1 MTATQQSTD
10 NASPTLAH
18 NAIGLPEVLFQSITH
33 MAPAVATALSIGAA
47 TTFAGGITP
56 LAVVFAMIAV
66 LFTAYSMAQ
75 LAKHLPSAGGMY
87 TYVGRGLGSFFGWLV
102 AWSFAIAEPLVMPLL
117 LGGFGFYGAIFF
129 SSYLGIEFEF
139 AWVVL
144 AIACGLVVWFL
155 NYRGIGLS
163 TRTGLV
169 LGVIEI
175 AIFLL
180 ISTLLIVNADDN
192 TLSVFLPGDE
202 GVKPAFQGMIFCLL
216 AFIGFEAAAPLG
228 EETSEP
234 RRVIPRALIWSALLV
249 GLFYVFNYYAATV
262 FFGPDQM
269 TGFYTSHDGDPWG
282 FMAEEVLPGIGG
294 LLVVFAILNSSLANA
309 NAGATAATRS
319 LFAMGRASLL
329 PHYFARVDA
338 GTRAPVNAVHFQA
351 ITALIIVV
359 VLGFLLTDDPYPF
372 GLNVYVFLGTM
383 LGLIFAG
390 IYILVNLACF
400 GYYWRERR
408 DEFNWLKHAVVP
420 VFGVIA
426 MIPGPAGGHRRG
438 DDPDPRRHA
447 RPVQQLP
454 AVGGADRRRPGPH
467 RGRHLHRA
475 ADAEP
480 GGAGPRG
487 RGLWRRVRS
496 CGGTAADGAR
506 RLLTDAGR
514 RQRRPVFSGYST
526 SIFSCAGGG
535 AWGGSAGAADSSSP
549 AIHRSR

>member
-1 MTATQQSTD
+1 VTASPQPVEGS
-10 NASPTLAH
+10 SPTLAR

-102 AWSFAIAEPLVMPLL
+102 AWSFALAEPLVMPLL
-117 LGGFGFYGAIFF
+117 LGGFGFYGAIFL
-129 SSYLGIEFEF
+129 SEYLGIDFEF
-139 AWVVL
+139 AWVGL
-144 AIACGLVVWFL
+144 AILCGLAVWWL
-155 NYRGIGLS
+155 TYRGVGLS
-163 TRTGLV
+163 TRAGIV

-175 AIFLL
+175 AIFLF
-180 ISTLLIVNADDN
+180 ISLLLIINADEN
-192 TLSVFLPGDE
+192 TLSVFIPGDE

-234 RRVIPRALIWSALLV
+234 RRTIPRAVIWSAILV

-262 FFGPDQM
+262 YFGPDQM
-269 TGFYTSHDGDPWG
+269 TGFYTANEGDPWG
-282 FMAEEVLPGIGG
+282 GMAIEVLGTFGG

-329 PHYFARVDA
+329 PRFFAKVD
-338 GTRAPVNAVHFQA
+338 GETKAPVNAVHFQA
-351 ITALIIVV
+351 ITALVIAV
-359 VLGFLLTDDPYPF
+359 VLGFVLTSDPYPF

-390 IYILVNLACF
+390 IYILVNLACMGF
-400 GYYWRERR
+400 YLRERR
-408 DEFNWLKHAVVP
+408 DEFNVLKHVLVP
-420 VFGVIA
+420 ILGVIA
-426 MIPGPAGGHRRG
+426 MIPAALAVIGGVTIPIL
-438 DDPDPRRHA
+438 DITLDPYDNYLRWTAPI
-447 RPVQQLP
+447 
-454 AVGGADRRRPGPH
+454 VGVWVVLGII
-467 RGRHLHRA
+467 LYFV
-475 ADAEP
+475 
-480 GGAGPRG
+480 
-487 RGLWRRVRS
+487 L
-496 CGGTAADGAR
+496 
-506 RLLTDAGR
+506 
-514 RQRRPVFSGYST
+514 
-526 SIFSCAGGG
+526 
-535 AWGGSAGAADSSSP
+535 
-549 AIHRSR
+549 RSRNPEALERVDDVYGGETPVADEGATA